1 MKYLV
6 IPLCIFLYILLFP
19 IEARDVSSDTF
30 ILEYKPLTFTSTR
43 TKYKQEVIK
52 RRMPLEH
59 TELNTHNHIDSVSIP
74 LTTERTYPKNIL
86 PDLVFIIGKAVVS
99 FVNSGKR
106 NYVIF
111 ISRVATLFG
120 KKTVKRDEVNG
131 ALTKEYMHKKTVDFP
146 KLEQAHGLFSQFK
159 DDPYGPSIPEKFKE
173 VYTWDRLW
181 NPAYNPQ
188 EYLQCTAYVAMIY
201 NLNGISLHGKVSGDA
216 KDWIH
221 FTDSF
226 TVFENGKT
234 TETPRIMD
242 IMVWAKNGNNHVG
255 VVSTVTES
263 TVTIVNSNSPEASY
277 TYQLSVSDEGLV
289 SLSGQT
295 TWIPSHWMRLK

>member
-6 IPLCIFLYILLFP
+6 IPMSILLYVLLFP

-30 ILEYKPLTFTSTR
+30 ILEYKPFTLTSTR
-43 TKYKQEVIK
+43 TIYKQEVIK

-59 TELNTHNHIDSVSIP
+59 TDLNTHNHTDSAAIP
-74 LTTERTYPKNIL
+74 VTTERTYPKNIL
-86 PDLVFIIGKAVVS
+86 PDLVSGIGEAVVC

-106 NYVIF
+106 NYVFF

-120 KKTVKRDEVNG
+120 KKTVKRDEVKG
-131 ALTKEYMHKKTVDFP
+131 ASVQEQIHEKKVAVP
-146 KLEQAHGLFSQFK
+146 KLEQVDGLLSQFK
-159 DDPYGPSIPEKFKE
+159 DDPYGLSIPEKFKE

-181 NPAYNPQ
+181 NPAYNP
-188 EYLQCTAYVAMIY
+188 EKYLQCTAYVAMIY

-216 KDWIH
+216 KEWIH

-226 TVFENGKT
+226 IVFENGKT
-234 TETPRIMD
+234 TETPRVMD

-255 VVSTVTES
+255 VVSAVTES
-263 TVTIVNSNSPEASY
+263 SVTIVNSNTPEASY
-277 TYQLSVSDEGLV
+277 TYQLLVSDEGLV

-295 TWIPSHWMRLK
+295 TWVPSHWMRLK